1 MEFLIPGLILVA
13 LMAWASTKIKKSA
26 ADAFEAENIET
37 HNYSLQKP
45 EGFLHVLIDPDHEFY
60 AYSREVGDGT
70 RGKLRRATIEIDIL
84 NATTLAEA
92 RNAIKSSAADVEI
105 VRETASECEL
115 EAEETAN
122 ENSVRAF
129 YKIVAAQ
136 NGVYR
141 LRFAAFSAHVDEY
154 VKRINDTLDSFSVRS
169 N

>member
-26 ADAFEAENIET
+26 ADAFEAETIET
-37 HNYSLQKP
+37 DKYSLQKP

-60 AYSREVGDGT
+60 AYSREFGEGASS
-70 RGKLRRATIEIDIL
+70 KLRRATIEIDVL
-84 NATTLAEA
+84 NATRLADV
-92 RNAIKSSAADVEI
+92 RNAIKSSAAEVEL
-105 VRETASECEL
+105 VSETASECEL
-115 EAEETAN
+115 ETEETAN

-129 YKIVAAQ
+129 YRIIAAQ

-141 LRFAAFSAHVDEY
+141 LRFAALSVHLDEY
-154 VKRINDTLDSFSVRS
+154 RDRIKPTLDSFSVRS